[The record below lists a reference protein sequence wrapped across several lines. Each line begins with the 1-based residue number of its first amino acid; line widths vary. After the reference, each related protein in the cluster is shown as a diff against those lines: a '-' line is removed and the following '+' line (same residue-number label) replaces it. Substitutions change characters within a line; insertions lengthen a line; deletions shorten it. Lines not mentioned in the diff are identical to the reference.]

1 MNKFNFRKLE
11 YYFVLEVSF
20 GKWNIQNWTTCKVN
34 SDTKVEQWYDKIVE
48 RIQNSNNKPE
58 YTTIGFT
65 TVLEAT
71 FVIVMIML
79 AIFVL
84 ALLMFCSIKLIYH
97 RVLKSNAIR
106 ASQTNQNHSPFSNE
120 MSVIAF
126 RVDPPTDQIRTSF
139 QSNMTI
145 IV

>member
-1 MNKFNFRKLE
+1 MNKFNCRRLG
-11 YYFVLEVSF
+11 YSFVLEVSS

-34 SDTKVEQWYDKIVE
+34 SDTKEEQCYDKMVE
-48 RIQNSNNKPE
+48 HMSSNNQIE
-58 YTTIGFT
+58 DSTIGFT
-65 TVLEAT
+65 TVLEAI
-71 FVIVMIML
+71 FIIVMIML
-79 AIFVL
+79 ALFVL
-84 ALLMFCSIKLIYH
+84 ALLMFCSIKWIYY
-97 RVLKSNAIR
+97 RVLKSSSISE
-106 ASQTNQNHSPFSNE
+106 SQTNQNHSPVSNE